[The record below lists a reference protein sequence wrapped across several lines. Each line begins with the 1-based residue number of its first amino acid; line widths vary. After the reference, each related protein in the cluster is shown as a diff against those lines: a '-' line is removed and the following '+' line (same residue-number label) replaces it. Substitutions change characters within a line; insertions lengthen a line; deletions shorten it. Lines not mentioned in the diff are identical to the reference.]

1 MLCYCRQ
8 HSHSTWNSCSTFHDH
23 GWITRLVSFVLNL
36 VDSLSS
42 RSYLNSS
49 ASFFLYHLLRI
60 GFLKIKLKY
69 LTQSSFFQLVLLVN
83 FLNVLKK
90 IWQKLQKTFS
100 NISKLIQQQL
110 KAMFRILEGDRFE
123 WSEVKSVNGF

>member
-36 VDSLSS
+36 VDSRSS
-42 RSYLNSS
+42 RSYPNSS
-49 ASFFLYHLLRI
+49 ASFFLYYLLRI

-69 LTQSSFFQLVLLVN
+69 LTQSSFFSARVVGELPECTQENMTEITKN
-83 FLNVLKK
+83 FFQHFKVDPA
-90 IWQKLQKTFS
+90 T
-100 NISKLIQQQL
+100 
-110 KAMFRILEGDRFE
+110 
-123 WSEVKSVNGF
+123 VKSNVSNTRRWQIRMIGGEKF